1 MPDWHKQN
9 LTHFASVKKMVDQA
23 LSLEG
28 PHALDPVEAWR
39 LRPVS
44 EGIMQAY
51 SDART
56 GDPEAINRLCRHLA
70 AAYSSLTA
78 GPSAKRFF
86 TEEGVRLQQNV
97 LGPLEMRLGKAKK
110 AAQKRKSSVRPP
122 PRLRPPF
129 ARSPRTGGHRSKSC
143 SLPASA
149 LFGTTSSARSTR
161 CWRRGSS
168 RSRRSPTS
176 HSPSKRCCAARSDR
190 RRRLW
195 PVSDRNRRLLARSD
209 RNVQVPAFSGRPSPL
224 RAASVRQ
231 VV

>member
-110 AAQKRKSSVRPP
+110 AAQKKEKQRKTAPSIAAAIRAVAEDRGTPLEKLLVTRISFIRDHVIGSVNKV
-122 PRLRPPF
+122 LA
-129 ARSPRTGGHRSKSC
+129 ARK
-143 SLPASA
+143 LPLATESDVAFTIKEMLLSA
-149 LFGTTSSARSTR
+149 L
-161 CWRRGSS
+161 
-168 RSRRSPTS
+168 
-176 HSPSKRCCAARSDR
+176 
-190 RRRLW
+190 
-195 PVSDRNRRLLARSD
+195 
-209 RNVQVPAFSGRPSPL
+209 
-224 RAASVRQ
+224 
-231 VV
+231 